1 MKTIVLD
8 DDPTGTQ
15 CASDVTVLLAC
26 DTDSIVRVLSEAESV
41 YIQTNSRA
49 LNEFDAV
56 SLANRIKTEG
66 DEASKI
72 LNEPIEYVLR
82 GDSTMRGH
90 VFSETAIF
98 LGPNSSILFLPAYPE
113 VGRTT
118 IDGVHYVKIEGVDT
132 PAHETEFAHD
142 PVFSFTSASMVDFVE
157 EKSEREGFPI
167 SLDSVRLGVK
177 ALADIF
183 TTAPAGSVIVPD
195 AQNDSDIEIIAE
207 AIKLLRHTSAPL
219 VVRSAAPLAALLA
232 GVRSK
237 SMLKGPLMG
246 KEPFSLLL
254 VAGSHTAGAT
264 NQLNDIQS
272 RWGAPVLINTDR
284 AMQDPNSAAED
295 AINKIKVQIADTS
308 FGFVASERN
317 RRPED
322 NTLQHGEMVMK
333 AIIATV
339 QGVRSLVDVVVA
351 KGGITSA
358 EVARSGIGAKEAW
371 VLGQI
376 LPGISAWKLKGASG
390 REYLYIVVPGNVG
403 NRDTLVQAL
412 EIVGMA

>member
-15 CASDVTVLLAC
+15 CATGVTVLLSW
-26 DTDSIVRVLSEAESV
+26 DTDSIVQVLSQADSV

-49 LNEFDAV
+49 LNETDAV
-56 SLANRIKTEG
+56 NLAKRIKTEG
-66 DEASKI
+66 DQASKI
-72 LNEPIEYVLR
+72 LGQPIEYVLR

-90 VFSETAIF
+90 VFSETSVF
-98 LGPNSSILFLPAYPE
+98 LGPQSSILFLPAYPE

-132 PAHETEFAHD
+132 PAYKTEFAHD
-142 PVFSFTSASMVDFVE
+142 PVFSFTSERMVDFVA
-157 EKSEREGFPI
+157 EKSDRKGFPV
-167 SLDSVRLGVK
+167 SLDLVRKGAK
-177 ALADIF
+177 ALAEVF
-183 TTAPAGSVIVPD
+183 ASVPAGSVIVPD
-195 AQNDSDIEIIAE
+195 AQSDLDIEIIAD
-207 AIKLLRHTSAPL
+207 AIKILRDSQAPL
-219 VVRSAAPLAALLA
+219 VVRSAAPLAAILA
-232 GVRSK
+232 GVRST

-272 RWGAPVLINTDR
+272 RWGAPVIINTSQ
-284 AMQDPNSAAED
+284 AMQDPKSAAEE
-295 AINKIKVQIADTS
+295 AIDKLKVQIADTS

-317 RRPED
+317 RRAED

-339 QGVRSLVDVVVA
+339 QGVCPMVDVVVA

-358 EVARSGIGAKEAW
+358 EVARAGIGAKQGW

-376 LPGISAWKLKGASG
+376 LPGISAWKIIGANG

-403 NRDTLVQAL
+403 NHDTLVKTL
-412 EIVGMA
+412 EIVGML

>member
-15 CASDVTVLLAC
+15 CATDVTVLLAW
-26 DTDSIVRVLSEAESV
+26 DTDSIVRVLSQADSV

-49 LNEFDAV
+49 LNENDAV
-56 SLANRIKTEG
+56 NLAKRIKSEG
-66 DEASKI
+66 DQASKI
-72 LNEPIEYVLR
+72 LNQPIEYVLR

-90 VFSETAIF
+90 VFSETSIF
-98 LGPNSSILFLPAYPE
+98 LGPTSSILFLPAYPE

-132 PAHETEFAHD
+132 PAHQTEFAND
-142 PVFSFTSASMVDFVE
+142 PVFSFTSETMVDFVS
-157 EKSEREGFPI
+157 EKSDRKGFPI
-167 SLDSVRLGVK
+167 SLSSVRLGAK

-183 TTAPAGSVIVPD
+183 TTVPAGSVIVPD
-195 AQNDSDIEIIAE
+195 AQSDSDIEIIAD
-207 AIKLLRHTSAPL
+207 AIKILRNSQAPL
-219 VVRSAAPLAALLA
+219 VVRSAAPLAAILA
-232 GVRSK
+232 GVRST

-272 RWGAPVLINTDR
+272 RWGAPVIINTSQ
-284 AMQDPNSAAED
+284 AMQDPKSAAEE
-295 AINKIKVQIADTS
+295 AINKLKVQIAEAS

-317 RRPED
+317 RRAED

-339 QGVRSLVDVVVA
+339 QGVCPMVDVVVA

-358 EVARSGIGAKEAW
+358 EVARAGIGAKQGW

-376 LPGISAWKLKGASG
+376 LPGI
-390 REYLYIVVPGNVG
+390 
-403 NRDTLVQAL
+403 
-412 EIVGMA
+412 

>member
-15 CASDVTVLLAC
+15 CATNVAVLLDW
-26 DTDSIVRVLSEAESV
+26 DTQSIVDALSKADSV

-49 LNEFDAV
+49 LSETDAV
-56 SLANRIKTEG
+56 VLATRIKSEG
-66 DEASKI
+66 DEAGKL

-90 VFSETAIF
+90 VFSETSVF
-98 LGPNSSILFLPAYPE
+98 LKPNSSILFLPAYPE

-118 IDGVHYVKIEGVDT
+118 IDGVHYVLIEGVNT
-132 PAHETEFAHD
+132 PAHKTEFAND
-142 PVFSFTSASMVDFVE
+142 PIFSFTSGTMANFVS
-157 EKSEREGFPI
+157 EKSDRIGFPV
-167 SLDSVRLGVK
+167 SLDSVRLG
-177 ALADIF
+177 ADSLAQIF
-183 TTAPAGSVIVPD
+183 RDAPAGSVIVPD
-195 AQNDSDIEIIAE
+195 AQSDADIEIIAD
-207 AIKLLRHTSAPL
+207 AVRLLRNEAAPL

-232 GVRSK
+232 GVRST
-237 SMLKGPLMG
+237 SLLHGPLMG
-246 KEPFSLLL
+246 TAPFSVLL

-264 NQLNDIQS
+264 SQLADIQA
-272 RWGAPVLINTDR
+272 RWGQPVVINTES
-284 AMQDPNSAAED
+284 AMQDPQAAAQL
-295 AINKIKVQIADTS
+295 AINEVKAQIATTS
-308 FGFVASERN
+308 FGFVTSQRN

-322 NTLQHGEMVMK
+322 NTLHHGEMVMK

-339 QGVRSLVDVVVA
+339 QGVAALVDVIVT

-358 EVARSGIGAKEAW
+358 EVARAGIGAKEAW

-376 LPGISAWKLKGASG
+376 LPGISAWKLKDPNN

-403 NRDTLVQAL
+403 NHDTLIKTL
-412 EIVGMA
+412 EITGMN

>member
-15 CASDVTVLLAC
+15 CATNVAVLLDW
-26 DTDSIVRVLSEAESV
+26 DTQSIVDALSKADSV

-49 LNEFDAV
+49 LSETDAV
-56 SLANRIKTEG
+56 VLATRIKSEG
-66 DEASKI
+66 DEAGKL

-90 VFSETAIF
+90 VFSETSVF
-98 LGPNSSILFLPAYPE
+98 LKPNSSILFLPAYPE

-118 IDGVHYVKIEGVDT
+118 IDGVHYVLIEGVNT
-132 PAHETEFAHD
+132 PAHKTEFAND
-142 PVFSFTSASMVDFVE
+142 PIFSFTSGTMAKFVS
-157 EKSEREGFPI
+157 EKSDRIGFPV
-167 SLDSVRLGVK
+167 SLDSVRLG
-177 ALADIF
+177 ADSLAQIF
-183 TTAPAGSVIVPD
+183 RDAPAGSVIVPD
-195 AQNDSDIEIIAE
+195 AQSDADIEIIAD
-207 AIKLLRHTSAPL
+207 AVRLLRNEAAPL

-232 GVRSK
+232 GVRST
-237 SMLKGPLMG
+237 SLLRGPLMG
-246 KEPFSLLL
+246 TAPFSVLL

-264 NQLNDIQS
+264 SQLADIQA
-272 RWGAPVLINTDR
+272 RWGQPAVINTER
-284 AMQDPNSAAED
+284 AMQDPQAAAQE
-295 AINKIKVQIADTS
+295 AIAEVKTQISTTS
-308 FGFVASERN
+308 FGFVTSQRT

-322 NTLQHGEMVMK
+322 NTLHHGEMVMK

-339 QGVRSLVDVVVA
+339 QGVAALVDVIVA

-358 EVARSGIGAKEAW
+358 EVARAGIGAKEAW

-376 LPGISAWKLKGASG
+376 LPGISAWKLKDPNN

-403 NRDTLVQAL
+403 NHDTLIKTL
-412 EIVGMA
+412 EIVGMN